1 MANVQLRRFSVD
13 DSGYA
18 TIHHIRSKLR
28 KLKSK
33 YPEISL
39 AIIDYLQLM
48 SGDNREG
55 RQLVISEISRGLKQL
70 AKRVTNANFSS
81 ITAK

>member
-1 MANVQLRRFSVD
+1 MRVGDLDANEWSRLIDASDAMSTRKFFVD

-48 SGDNREG
+48 SGDNKRREATCYI
-55 RQLVISEISRGLKQL
+55 RNI
-70 AKRVTNANFSS
+70 KRS
-81 ITAK
+81 